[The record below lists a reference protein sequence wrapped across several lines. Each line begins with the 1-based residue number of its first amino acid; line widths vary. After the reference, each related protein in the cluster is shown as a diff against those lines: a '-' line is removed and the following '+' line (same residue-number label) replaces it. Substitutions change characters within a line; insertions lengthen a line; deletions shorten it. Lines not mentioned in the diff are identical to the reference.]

1 MTELDRAR
9 KAGHI
14 ELRPLLDGFA
24 ALWCVADTVT
34 VVADGDDFE
43 AIAECAEQWAQ
54 SEGIPLR
61 RVMH

>member
-14 ELRPLLDGFA
+14 ELRPMVDGFA
-24 ALWCVADTVT
+24 ALWHVGDGVT

-43 AIAECAEQWAQ
+43 AIAQRARVWAR
-54 SEGIPLR
+54 SEGVPLK
-61 RVMH
+61 RVVH